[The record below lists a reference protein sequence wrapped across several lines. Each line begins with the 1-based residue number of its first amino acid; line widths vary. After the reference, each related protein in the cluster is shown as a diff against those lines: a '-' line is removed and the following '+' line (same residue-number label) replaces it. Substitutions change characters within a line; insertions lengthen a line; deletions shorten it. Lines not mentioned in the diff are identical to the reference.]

1 MEILLPVII
10 VLTIGL
16 IAGVGL
22 SIASVLMA
30 VPVDEK
36 VEEVR
41 AVLPGANCGACG
53 YSGCDG
59 YAKAVAEGAAPSLCA
74 PGGADVAAQVASI
87 MGLEAGE
94 MRPKSAV
101 VHCNGT
107 CGNTER
113 KMNYTGIKSCAA
125 ANMMFSGTGK
135 CSFGCLG
142 FGDCVKACDYDA
154 IAVIDGIATVYPER
168 CKACGQCVT
177 ACPKKIISIVEGDSP
192 AVVRCQNHD
201 KGGETRK
208 ACKVGCIGCM
218 RCVKACEFGAVSVKD
233 FCAAVDFEKCT
244 ACGKC
249 TEVCPSKCI
258 DLYLLKVSGR

>member
-1 MEILLPVII
+1 MDILLPVII
-10 VLTIGL
+10 VLVIGL

-36 VEEVR
+36 VEAVR
-41 AVLPGANCGACG
+41 EVLPGANCGACG
-53 YSGCDG
+53 FSGCDG
-59 YAKAVAEGAAPSLCA
+59 YAKAVASGDAAPSLCA
-74 PGGADVAAQVASI
+74 PGGADVAKQVASI
-87 MGLEAGE
+87 MGTEAGE

-107 CGNTER
+107 CENTEQ
-113 KMNYTGIKSCAA
+113 KMEYKGIQSCAA
-125 ANMMFSGTGK
+125 ANMLFAGTGK
-135 CSFGCLG
+135 CSYGCLG
-142 FGDCVKACDYDA
+142 FGDCVKACDYQA
-154 IAVIDGIATVYPER
+154 IAVIDGVATVYPER

-208 ACKVGCIGCM
+208 ACKAGCIGCM
-218 RCVKACEFGAVSVKD
+218 RCVKACEFGAVTVKD
-233 FCAAVDFEKCT
+233 FCATVDGQKCT

-249 TEVCPSKCI
+249 VEVCPSHCI
-258 DLYLLKVSGR
+258 GLYFLKV